1 LRCRIEAAE
10 IPGFPLQGRDL
21 VAAGMAPGAAMG
33 EMLAAVRA
41 WWWDGGCIA
50 DRAACL
56 EHVGLK
62 LGEP

>member
-1 LRCRIEAAE
+1 V
-10 IPGFPLQGRDL
+10 FPLQGRDL